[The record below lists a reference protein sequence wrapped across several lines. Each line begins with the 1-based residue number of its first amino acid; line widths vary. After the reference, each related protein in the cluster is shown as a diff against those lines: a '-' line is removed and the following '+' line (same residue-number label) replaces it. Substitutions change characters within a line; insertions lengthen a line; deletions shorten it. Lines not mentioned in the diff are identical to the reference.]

1 MHGLNRGLV
10 AFAFVALLSA
20 RAQAGAAPRTLCVY
34 DPSGESGD
42 FYKNTVPY
50 ALAALDWGV
59 DFGHPQVRQDEKI
72 ASEDFRAGKCD
83 AVIMTGVRARQFVPT
98 AGTIEAIGAIQNYH
112 ALKTVVGALARPSE
126 AKLMKNGE
134 FESAGIFPA
143 GSVYLFVHD
152 RKVTDAAALAGLR
165 IATFTYDEAASLMVQ
180 RVGAA
185 AVSADT
191 STFSGMFNSGSVDV
205 AYAPVTAYKPL
216 ELGKGVGTT
225 GGVVHFPL
233 AQLTFQVVIRSDK
246 MPEGFGQASRTW
258 LNGQFDTL
266 MKNVDRAEKQVVAK
280 QWLEI
285 PNQQSYDALFQS
297 VRVELGTRGVYD
309 PVMLHKLKLVRC
321 REDAA
326 RAECAEKKE

>member
-1 MHGLNRGLV
+1 MFRIRLALPALV
-10 AFAFVALLSA
+10 CAALTWTPA
-20 RAQAGAAPRTLCVY
+20 RATTVHKTLCVY

-42 FYKNTVPY
+42 FYKNTVPW

-83 AVIMTGVRARQFVPT
+83 VVIMTGVRARNYVPT
-98 AGTIEAIGAIQNYH
+98 AGTVEAIGAIQNYH
-112 ALKTVVGALARPSE
+112 ALKTVIGALARPTE

-134 FESAGIFPA
+134 YESAGIFPA

-165 IATFTYDEAASLMVQ
+165 IATFTYDDAASTMVQ

-233 AQLTFQVVIRSDK
+233 AQLTFQVVIRSND
-246 MPEGFGQASRTW
+246 MPAGFAQSSRAW
-258 LNGQFDTL
+258 LFNQFDTL
-266 MKNVDRAEKQVVAK
+266 MKSVDRAEKQVVAR

-285 PNQQSYDALFQS
+285 PNQKSYDALFQS

-321 REDAA
+321 REDSA
-326 RAECAEKKE
+326 RAECAESKE